1 MKKMKIHSYPIVDY
15 YLKEIEKI
23 KDHSDLSVILVA
35 GTLSE
40 LIMRELSDDS
50 ETHFKKLL
58 LKYVHDE
65 IIDQYQFDIAD
76 EIRNIRNRY
85 IHIDIGKM
93 IKYWDGTAIIDA
105 NGTITFSIETVINSD
120 NPEKE
125 IPKFYSINLQIYSER
140 ILLLLKKLLKSFD

>member
-1 MKKMKIHSYPIVDY
+1 MKIYRYPLVDY

-23 KDHSDLSVILVA
+23 REHSALSVILVA

-40 LIMRELSDDS
+40 LIIRELSDDS
-50 ETHFKKLL
+50 MTNFNKLL
-58 LKYVHDE
+58 GKNLHDKT
-65 IIDQYQFDIAD
+65 IDQYQFDIAD

-93 IKYWDGTAIIDA
+93 IKNWDGTAIIEE
-105 NGTITFSIETVINSD
+105 NGAITFSIDTVINSV

-125 IPKFYSINLQIYSER
+125 IPKFYSIHLHADSDR
-140 ILLLLKKLLKSFD
+140 ILLLLKELLKSFI